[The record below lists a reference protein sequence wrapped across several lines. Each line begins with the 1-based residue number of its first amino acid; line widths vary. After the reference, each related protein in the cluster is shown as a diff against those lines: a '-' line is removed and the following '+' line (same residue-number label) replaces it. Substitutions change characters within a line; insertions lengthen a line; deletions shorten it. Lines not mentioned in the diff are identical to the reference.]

1 MVSSRNIIKV
11 LERNGFVVKSQ
22 NGSHVKLHN
31 GKNKVIVPHPRKDM
45 PIGTFG
51 SIVRQSGLT
60 KQEFEN

>member
-1 MVSSRNIIKV
+1 MVSSRHIIQV

-22 NGSHVKLHN
+22 NGSHVKLRN
-31 GKNKVIVPHPRKDM
+31 GINQVIVPHPRKDM

-51 SIVRQSGLT
+51 SIIKQSGLT